1 LPIGI
6 FFGSGQAMSPAVT
19 PAGSVQVSWVG
30 RPESPE
36 FFQ

>member
-1 LPIGI
+1 MGI
-6 FFGSGQAMSPAVT
+6 FLGSGQAMSPVIT
-19 PAGSVQVSWVG
+19 PGGRVNSSSVG